1 MPLIVS
7 SLTLCKYLKMALLFE
22 QRLTFNFRP
31 ILFFGQK
38 FVRMILFPEQ
48 GPTCKAFYPGRGQ
61 IRKGVDWGTTPS
73 QLGHNLTHNGVG
85 PLSQP
90 HVLIFAPSK
99 RNGGLR
105 SREIWCCSCYRRCL
119 LINLIIVKLAKKY
132 LVLRSLEEQ
141 YLSPK
146 MLQIFLDCPFENY
159 DLWLWNLNN
168 FLVSEKNFQIKRIRK
183 EA

>member
-7 SLTLCKYLKMALLFE
+7 SLTLCKYMKMALLFE

-73 QLGHNLTHNGVG
+73 QLDPSHNPMFLSLPPLREMEVCALERFGVA
-85 PLSQP
+85 
-90 HVLIFAPSK
+90 HVTGDA
-99 RNGGLR
+99 
-105 SREIWCCSCYRRCL
+105 
-119 LINLIIVKLAKKY
+119 Y
-132 LVLRSLEEQ
+132 L
-141 YLSPK
+141 
-146 MLQIFLDCPFENY
+146 
-159 DLWLWNLNN
+159 
-168 FLVSEKNFQIKRIRK
+168 
-183 EA
+183 